1 MLILHMKAK
10 LHTLPLSPDSSFLYK
25 NMDCNYFNIPWHFH
39 QEFELCLIT
48 KSSGTRFI
56 GDHVSNFE
64 PGDLALIGS
73 NVPHMYRNSEIY
85 YDKRFKNK
93 ASSLFIHFTPDFLG
107 SGFLQ
112 LPEMKLVSR
121 LLKKSSMALEIH
133 GEAKKFTTA
142 KLHEMFTSNPSQR
155 LISLLEILVNLSQS
169 SELNPLL
176 SIGFT
181 GKLGG
186 DTDRINVVFEFI
198 MKNYTKEIYIQE
210 IASKLNMSVPSF
222 SRYFKHH
229 TRKTFTDYV
238 TEIRIGHACRL
249 LMENNHNVIEISY
262 QSGFEN
268 QSNFHR
274 LFKAT
279 LGKTPKEY
287 RNRFLKISK
296 GTD

>member
-1 MLILHMKAK
+1 MKPK
-10 LHTLPLSPDSSFLYK
+10 LHALPLSSDSSFLYK
-25 NMDCNYFNIPWHFH
+25 NMDCNYFNVPWHFH
-39 QEFELCLIT
+39 KEFELCLIT

-64 PGDLALIGS
+64 PGDLVLIGS
-73 NVPHMYRNSEIY
+73 NIPHLYRNSELY
-85 YDKRFKNK
+85 YKNRGKRI
-93 ASSLFIHFTPDFLG
+93 ASSLFVHFTPDFLG
-107 SGFLQ
+107 RSFFEI
-112 LPEMKLVSR
+112 PEMELVTR

-142 KLHEMFTSNPSQR
+142 KLHEMFTSKPSQR
-155 LISLLEILVNLSQS
+155 LICLLEILVHLSQS
-169 SELNPLL
+169 AELKPLL

-181 GKLGG
+181 ATMGG
-186 DTDRINVVFEFI
+186 DTDRINIVFEFI

-249 LMENNHNVIEISY
+249 LMENNHNIFEISY

-268 QSNFHR
+268 LSNFHR
-274 LFKAT
+274 LFKGI
-279 LGKTPKEY
+279 LGTTPKEY
-287 RNRFLKISK
+287 RNRFLKNS
-296 GTD
+296 